1 VAPPLAAS
9 GAGSGV
15 SDQPILVLGAS
26 GAVGRFLLERLGARG
41 VAMLC
46 PSRQQPRSSAAGAI
60 WLQQDLALGP
70 VDVDASVLVS
80 LGPLRHA
87 LDQVCSSRRLGRV
100 VALSSASTLF
110 KSDSPDPDERALMTE
125 LNGLEKALQVECQ
138 TRSIDLTLIKATMIY
153 GSGADANVARLAGL
167 LDRLGLAPY
176 SGRGLRQPVHADDL
190 AALVVECLAR
200 GRSAAGTWL
209 VGGGESLSYPAML
222 NRIASASGRPC
233 RLMPVPGFIMKTALW
248 FAHLSGRLRDIR
260 PVMID
265 RQGQD
270 LVVDDQPAR
279 ERLNWRPRP
288 FRP

>member
-1 VAPPLAAS
+1 VAPPLAEWTGPS
-9 GAGSGV
+9 GAT
-15 SDQPILVLGAS
+15 DQPVLVLGAS
-26 GAVGRFLLERLGARG
+26 APVGGFLLERLASLG
-41 VAMLC
+41 VMLLC
-46 PSRQQPRSSAAGAI
+46 VSRRPPQSRTPGAI
-60 WLQQDLALGP
+60 WLQHDLSHGP
-70 VDVDASVLVS
+70 VDVEASVVVS
-80 LGPLRHA
+80 LGPVRHA
-87 LDQVCSSRRLGRV
+87 LQQICAGRRIGRLI
-100 VALSSASTLF
+100 ALSSASTLF
-110 KSDSPDPDERALMTE
+110 KSDSPDREERALMSE
-125 LNGLEKALQVECQ
+125 LIGLEQSLDAECRS
-138 TRSIDLTLIKATMIY
+138 RSIDLTLIKATMIY
-153 GSGADANVARLAGL
+153 GSGADANVARVAGL

-233 RLMPVPGFIMKTALW
+233 RLIPVPGFIVKTALW
-248 FAHLSGRLRDIR
+248 LAHLSGRLRDIR

-265 RQGQD
+265 RQRRD

-279 ERLNWRPRP
+279 ERLNWHPRP